1 MAICCQVYDPCLLLN
16 NILTLLRSGVMN
28 MIECLFSQDVDLK
41 PFIGRGAGGGITFS
55 ILSRTFKRV
64 HIQF

>member
-1 MAICCQVYDPCLLLN
+1 MLSGLRPLSSSKQHFN
-16 NILTLLRSGVMN
+16 SRSGVMN

-55 ILSRTFKRV
+55 ILSRTIKRV